1 MIRVIVVDDDPFVG
15 VSLETILNAQ
25 EDMEVVAKGTSG
37 PEAVALYDEH
47 VPDVLLMDI
56 QMAGGDGL
64 SAAEQVI
71 AKHPGARVVFLTTFA
86 DDDYIARAL
95 HLGSKGYLIKQNVT
109 DIAPAVRAVAAG
121 QNVLG
126 DEVVGHIARTPDNG
140 GGAPAAESFAKL
152 GGGSRRARRA
162 GSRQPRDSRPALHG
176 RGHRAQPHQQHPPE
190 APAQEPHADRRHVLP
205 HVGARAAGPAR
216 RALARARV
224 GRDFSSDGNSREIA
238 LKQPLPTIA

>member
-37 PEAVALYDEH
+37 PEAVALYDEY

-140 GGAPAAESFAKL
+140 GGASAAESFAKL
-152 GGGSRRARRA
+152 GLTEREVEVVE
-162 GSRQPRDSRPALHG
+162 LV
-176 RGHRAQPHQQHPPE
+176 AQGLDNH
-190 APAQEPHADRRHVLP
+190 
-205 HVGARAAGPAR
+205 
-216 RALARARV
+216 
-224 GRDFSSDGNSREIA
+224 EIA
-238 LKQPLPTIA
+238 AQLFMGEGTVRNHISNILQKLQLKNRTQIAVMYYRM

>member
-64 SAAEQVI
+64 SAAEQII
-71 AKHPGARVVFLTTFA
+71 AKHADARVVFLTTFA
-86 DDDYIARAL
+86 DDDYIVRAL
-95 HLGSKGYLIKQNVT
+95 HLGAKGYLIKQNVT

-126 DEVVGHIARTPDNG
+126 DEVVGHIARTPG
-140 GGAPAAESFAKL
+140 TRVPTEGFAKL
-152 GGGSRRARRA
+152 GLT
-162 GSRQPRDSRPALHG
+162 D
-176 RGHRAQPHQQHPPE
+176 
-190 APAQEPHADRRHVLP
+190 
-205 HVGARAAGPAR
+205 
-216 RALARARV
+216 
-224 GRDFSSDGNSREIA
+224 REIEVVDLVAQGLDNHEIAAA
-238 LKQPLPTIA
+238 LYMGEGTVRNHISTILQKLQLKNRTQIAVMYYRM